1 MAQQPEPWPSFIR
14 RFKALEQLVQRLLN
28 ASPFTGTGLSVPQAG
43 VVQVD
48 GELIVESGE
57 ARSGNYVKGASGWR
71 LRPDGTIEMND
82 AEIRGGIVGN
92 DALTSPVIPGSVWQ
106 TASNF
111 ALNTSW
117 STVITATV
125 TVPAGVTSAAVS
137 AKGSVTG
144 FMNQDSPDG
153 VDYLYGMLFVASD
166 SSGTYPLA
174 VSDLGGSGTVHLFR
188 DTVLTGL
195 TPGGSFVI
203 ALQASTGYETW
214 TSPSSPGNSARLG
227 ASIQWYR

>member
-1 MAQQPEPWPSFIR
+1 MTVRASDLKRPLASRLRDDRER
-14 RFKALEQLVQRLLN
+14 LRVQGSAATL
-28 ASPFTGTGLSVPQAG
+28 
-43 VVQVD
+43 
-48 GELIVESGE
+48 
-57 ARSGNYVKGASGWR
+57 ARSGMSVTAEDEVTVSGD
-71 LRPDGTIEMND
+71 L
-82 AEIRGGIVGN
+82 IVGGELAVHGSAAFDGNTTIGGNAAITGTLSLPAGIINN
-92 DALTSPVIPGSVWQ
+92 DALASPVIPGSVWQ

-117 STVITATV
+117 STVVTATV
-125 TVPAGVTSAAVS
+125 TVPTGVTSAAVS

-144 FMNQDSPDG
+144 FMNQDSPDN
-153 VDYLYGMLFVASD
+153 VDYLYGMLFVASA

-174 VSDLGGSGTVHLFR
+174 VSDLGGSGTVHVFR

-195 TPGGSFVI
+195 TPGGSFII